1 MSNEQIKTDYPKPMS
16 FVAMVFWTGLFG
28 GLFWGTLGFF
38 AYYLNFTE
46 ISPNVILEPFALGNW
61 KNGWQGTVISILIM
75 GIFSVPAAYI
85 YYAVLKKCKG
95 IWFGLGFGIVL
106 FLLVF
111 FVLNLFLPGMKPF
124 FNLSLDTIITSI
136 CLYIVYGIFIGYS
149 INYEYQNNKVE
160 DKEAAT

>member
-1 MSNEQIKTDYPKPMS
+1 MNNEQKKTDYPKSMP
-16 FVAMVFWTGLFG
+16 FLAMVFWTGLFG

-38 AYYLNFTE
+38 AYFLNFTE
-46 ISPNVILEPFALGNW
+46 ISPNVILEPWALGNW
-61 KNGWQGTVISILIM
+61 KHGWLGTLISIIIM
-75 GIFSVPAAYI
+75 GIFSVPAAFI
-85 YYAVLKKCKG
+85 YYAVLKRFKG
-95 IWFGLGFGIVL
+95 IWVGLGFGIVL

-111 FVLNLFLPGMKPF
+111 FVLNPLFPGMKPF
-124 FNLSLDTIITSI
+124 FDLSLDTIITSL